1 MEAHLANIK
10 KKNLGK
16 ENVTKDQARWEY
28 LKNQIRKVFNKNVAK
43 KHKNLILIPEKNT
56 KIIRMHCKLFE

>member
-1 MEAHLANIK
+1 MLVLNSVFTGKMEAPLANIK
-10 KKNLGK
+10 KKLGK

-43 KHKNLILIPEKNT
+43 KHKNSILIPEK
-56 KIIRMHCKLFE
+56 KP